1 LEADFIRL
9 ADVFS
14 SGYQDMNQ
22 HPTDE
27 NVFHFDEWTLEEID
41 LSQILRNLS
50 LTPDQRLREHQNALD
65 LVVELEK
72 AGNKLREQ
80 SQ

>member
-1 LEADFIRL
+1 
-9 ADVFS
+9 
-14 SGYQDMNQ
+14 MNQ

-27 NVFHFDEWTLEEID
+27 NVFHFDERTVEEID
-41 LSQILRNLS
+41 LSQLQRNLS
-50 LTPDQRLREHQNALD
+50 LTPDQRLREHQDALD
-65 LVVELEK
+65 LVIELEI